1 VIQNIS
7 CVSLPCN
14 SLQQVLS
21 EQTRFSDPLT
31 TSENLMSSFSSSTE
45 PDQQH
50 SGSTPKPTVAN
61 ASDSDG
67 SNGAKPHKSPNSRKL
82 LYELL
87 SVVVHYGTPQSGHYT
102 VYRKVR
108 LPKQDSQGVILYAP
122 VASVGKPQH
131 GDAGSS
137 LGEECGNL
145 EIADSDT
152 EVLRTFDSKRCLDS
166 QNSVGDE
173 EVTETMDEE
182 IPQNDTQTTIVWF
195 KVSDTTVLR
204 VEEQEVQTANA
215 SLVFYERIKG

>member
-1 VIQNIS
+1 MLFTIWCCLNKSCIAIS
-7 CVSLPCN
+7 CISCN
-14 SLQQVLS
+14 A
-21 EQTRFSDPLT
+21 
-31 TSENLMSSFSSSTE
+31 
-45 PDQQH
+45 DQQQ

-61 ASDSDG
+61 GSDSDG
-67 SNGAKPHKSPNSRKL
+67 SNGAKPDKSPNSRKL

-108 LPKQDSQGVILYAP
+108 LPKQDSQGVILDAP
-122 VASVGKPQH
+122 VVSVGKPQH

-152 EVLRTFDSKRCLDS
+152 EVPQTFDSKRCLDS
-166 QNSVGDE
+166 QNSVGDQ

-182 IPQNDTQTTIVWF
+182 TPQNDTQTTIVWF

-215 SLVFYERIKG
+215 SLVFYERIK